1 MKSSIRIGFA
11 FILQLALSSTPL
23 AEEPEEQ
30 ELLPNL
36 VLLPIESTRINS
48 ELLDS
53 YRVVIARSLGPSYK
67 VFSGANVDSMLQLE
81 FDKQCELGG
90 DADDIST
97 ECVQNVAGDLNADL
111 VALPKIIQT
120 EEGYLVTLEISDVF
134 TEQLIT
140 TYSETCVGCTPL
152 ELTGTFR
159 EMIENADA
167 IAQCTVSVRTRPFI
181 NNGEIYV
188 NGQQD
193 EELTPAVLKLDIGQ
207 YIISINSADY
217 FGEATLDCATENIIQ
232 LEVPIELISTSSIPV
247 VDTNTTPIA
256 DTNTTPVVDTNT
268 TPVSELTKDDVP
280 DDNVTLDNAQFS
292 DAKQPQPELEPGDG
306 GWYTQLS
313 YASVSS
319 DVSMHEEDDIDGA
332 TDLGKI
338 SQSGGRL
345 GLEIGYFRDIGLGLR
360 LSSINTDYLYQSQDP
375 SIYDAEEASGNG
387 FGIGLHFYLT
397 RWLSFGINQ
406 VNLSEEVVFD
416 SISYSPGTITENIAA
431 INITSMYGDSFLL
444 GLEVISRSE
453 ELDSEITQGDSNF
466 AIRIGYRFD

>member
-53 YRVVIARSLGPSYK
+53 YRVVIAKSLGPSYK

-81 FDKQCELGG
+81 LDKQCELGG

-97 ECVQNVAGDLNADL
+97 KCVQNVAGDLNADL

-193 EELTPAVLKLDIGQ
+193 EELTPAVLKLDLGQ
-207 YIISINSADY
+207 YVLSIKSNDY
-217 FGEATLDCATENIIQ
+217 FGETTLDCASETIIQ
-232 LEVPIELISTSSIPV
+232 LEVPIALISTTTIPKPV
-247 VDTNTTPIA
+247 PHDT
-256 DTNTTPVVDTNT
+256 
-268 TPVSELTKDDVP
+268 P
-280 DDNVTLDNAQFS
+280 DNNNTLDDIKS
-292 DAKQPQPELEPGDG
+292 EVELKQDEPDPSDG
-306 GWYTQLS
+306 GWYTQIS
-313 YASVSS
+313 YTGVIS
-319 DVSMHEEDDIDGA
+319 DESMNDEDGIDG

-338 SQSGGRL
+338 SQSGSRV
-345 GLEIGYFRDIGLGLR
+345 GLEVGYFRDVGIGLRILGL
-360 LSSINTDYLYQSQDP
+360 NNNYFYQSQDP
-375 SIYDAEEASGNG
+375 NLYEAEEASSSG
-387 FGIGLHFYLT
+387 FGIGLHFYL
-397 RWLSFGINQ
+397 GK
-406 VNLSEEVVFD
+406 V
-416 SISYSPGTITENIAA
+416 
-431 INITSMYGDSFLL
+431 
-444 GLEVISRSE
+444 
-453 ELDSEITQGDSNF
+453 
-466 AIRIGYRFD
+466 